1 MADIGIAVDSA
12 QGSFLVDEIGR
23 SYMDLTS
30 GSGVLAL
37 GHSAPAVVAA
47 MQAQVGSFVHGGWQ
61 LTSSA
66 RARLTE
72 AVAALLPWPDPV
84 LLFCTTGTEA
94 VEGALKVARAAT
106 GRSQVLGFLGG
117 YHGKT
122 AGSLNVTA
130 NAAFRAGVTQVPVAG
145 LSLPYPAAPGYLD
158 PMAGSEPT
166 DEMRT
171 QYAYGREI
179 LDHPD
184 FGAADVA
191 GLIIEV
197 VQGAGGMQAAAPGLL
212 EELRQYTRERDMLL
226 IVDEIFT
233 GLGRTGRLF
242 GIDHDAVIPDL
253 MVLGKALGGGLPLS
267 LVAGPREIMESI
279 PALAQTSTFSAN
291 PVACAAGLAV
301 LERLDDELLQ
311 DVVTR
316 GIEINNAITSLDVP
330 GISLRTTGRGL
341 MMGIVV
347 DDSTPTP
354 GNATARVMRRMQHAG
369 VLALRGGPRGNVIKL
384 TPPLTLSRAECSRA
398 TDIVAT
404 ALETEARR

>member
-1 MADIGIAVDSA
+1 
-12 QGSFLVDEIGR
+12 
-23 SYMDLTS
+23 
-30 GSGVLAL
+30 
-37 GHSAPAVVAA
+37 
-47 MQAQVGSFVHGGWQ
+47 
-61 LTSSA
+61 
-66 RARLTE
+66 
-72 AVAALLPWPDPV
+72 
-84 LLFCTTGTEA
+84 
-94 VEGALKVARAAT
+94 
-106 GRSQVLGFLGG
+106 
-117 YHGKT
+117 
-122 AGSLNVTA
+122 
-130 NAAFRAGVTQVPVAG
+130 
-145 LSLPYPAAPGYLD
+145 
-158 PMAGSEPT
+158 
-166 DEMRT
+166 
-171 QYAYGREI
+171 
-179 LDHPD
+179 
-184 FGAADVA
+184 
-191 GLIIEV
+191 
-197 VQGAGGMQAAAPGLL
+197 
-212 EELRQYTRERDMLL
+212 MLL